1 MAGYAIARLH
11 EIDEL
16 VDQGYGYRADDRADA
31 DFDAARDEP
40 AFRALITS

>member
-1 MAGYAIARLH
+1 MGGYAIARLD

-16 VDQGYGYRADDRADA
+16 VHQGYRYRADARADA
-31 DFDAARDEP
+31 DFDAVRDEP